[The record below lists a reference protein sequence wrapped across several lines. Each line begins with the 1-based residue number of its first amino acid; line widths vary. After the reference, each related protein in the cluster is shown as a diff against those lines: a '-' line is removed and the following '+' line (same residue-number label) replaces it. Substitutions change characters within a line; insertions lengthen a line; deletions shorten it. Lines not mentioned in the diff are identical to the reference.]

1 MSDHLAS
8 MNGSDLED
16 DIREGKG
23 KRHHQKIKPYV
34 VLQYLLKNTDEEHTA
49 SAVDIVS
56 YLEVHGIDAERRS
69 VCDDIKEINRIA
81 IMLEEDCSIKEA
93 TAILKEEGDARK
105 LVVYDPHKKGFYIA
119 GREFAEYQILAE
131 CIYASKFVSKR
142 QADHLVETV
151 CGFASKHQSERIKKD
166 IPVLDRV
173 RTNNMSVIANYGI
186 ISEAIS
192 DLANGEPHTPEKIQF
207 KYLKYE
213 MGALDKQVERRRGDW
228 YEVSPY
234 QLLINEGNYYL
245 MAVNAKG
252 KLATYRLDRM
262 RNVKRTGKPRDGKA
276 EFEKVNLKTYPRR
289 VFNMYGGTEEQVLI
303 RFIEPLLD
311 VMVERFGIGN
321 GVLYTRVDDKHLAV
335 RTYVEVSEQFF
346 GWLLGFGRRV
356 KLVES
361 SGTAVEDFKAYLEK
375 VRGMYLSE

>member
-1 MSDHLAS
+1 MIDRLVPEEYDEETEES
-8 MNGSDLED
+8 
-16 DIREGKG
+16 REGKG
-23 KRHHQKIKPYV
+23 KRFHQKIKPYV
-34 VLQYLLKNTDEEHTA
+34 VLQFLLHNTDEEHTA

-56 YLEVHGIDAERRS
+56 YLALHGIDAERRS

-81 IMLEEDCSIKEA
+81 IMLEEDCSIKKA
-93 TAILKEEGDARK
+93 TEILKQEGDARR
-105 LVVYDPHKKGFYIA
+105 LVIYDPHKKGFYIA

-131 CIYASKFVSKR
+131 CIYASKFVSKK
-142 QADHLVETV
+142 QADHLVEV
-151 CGFASKHQSERIKKD
+151 ICGFVSKYQGERIKKD

-192 DLANGEPHTPEKIQF
+192 DRVNGEPHTPEKIQF

-252 KLATYRLDRM
+252 KLTTYRLDRM
-262 RNVKRTGKPRDGKA
+262 RNVKRIGKPREGKT

-289 VFNMYGGTEEQVLI
+289 VFNMYGGKEEQVLI
-303 RFIEPLLD
+303 RFINPLLD
-311 VMVERFGIGN
+311 VMVERFGTGN
-321 GVLYTRVDDKHLAV
+321 GVLYTRMDDKHLAV
-335 RTYVEVSEQFF
+335 RTYVEVSDQFF

-356 KLVES
+356 KLIEATD
-361 SGTAVEDFKAYLEK
+361 TAVEDFKAYLDK
-375 VRGMYLSE
+375 VRGMYE